1 MDIDRMTLRRL
12 RKAIQENEVSF
23 PAQVPIFPK
32 QSRADI
38 QWKLVELYFVRNWS
52 PGGIAQRYRMT
63 GERVR
68 QVISQWVRRAAT
80 LGYLQEVYR

>member
-1 MDIDRMTLRRL
+1 VDIGQMTLRSL

-23 PAQVPIFPK
+23 PAQVPVFPK

-38 QWKLVELYFVRNWS
+38 QWKLVQLYFIRNWS
-52 PGGIAQRYRMT
+52 PRGIAQRYRMT
-63 GERVR
+63 SERVR
-68 QVISQWVRRAAT
+68 QVISQWVRRAAA